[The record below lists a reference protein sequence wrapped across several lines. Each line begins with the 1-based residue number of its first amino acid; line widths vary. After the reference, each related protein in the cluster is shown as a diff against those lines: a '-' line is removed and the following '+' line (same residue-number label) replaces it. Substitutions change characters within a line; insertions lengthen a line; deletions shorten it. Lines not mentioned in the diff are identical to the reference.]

1 MAEIAPHLR
10 TMIGNYYP
18 LVAVSDEEIAAER
31 AEQAAREHERRQ
43 RLSHIPERYR
53 DAKVAECPDFAARYV
68 EAVKGSENGPWLIIS
83 GPNGTGKTHTA
94 CAIGNE
100 LMDERT
106 VRFCTMSEIIRAD
119 WATKS
124 IKDYTNPG
132 LLIIDDFGKEKPTEY
147 SVSKFFEIIDGR
159 DSRVRP
165 TIVTTNYGRQAMA
178 DYLTVNGN
186 DEYAKAIISR
196 LLARG
201 NHKATMKGDDRRR

>member
-1 MAEIAPHLR
+1 MAEIAAHLR
-10 TMIGNYYP
+10 TTIGSRYP
-18 LVAVSDEEIAAER
+18 VIAVSDEEIAAER
-31 AEQAAREHERRQ
+31 AEAAQREHERRQ
-43 RLSHIPERYR
+43 RLSRIPERYR
-53 DAKVAECPDFAARYV
+53 AASLAQCPEFAERYV
-68 EAVKGSENGPWLIIS
+68 EAVRGRDKGPWLIIS
-83 GPNGTGKTHTA
+83 GPNGTGKTFTA

-106 VRFCTMSEIIRAD
+106 VRFSTMSEIIRAD

-178 DYLTVNGN
+178 EYLTVNGN
-186 DEYAKAIISR
+186 DEYAKAILSR
-196 LLARG
+196 LLAKG